1 MRYNLRVKVVLSFFL
16 VILVFCLFTSLF
28 GQVSPE
34 GKRCITCHRTL
45 APGIVSQWEKSK
57 HHDAGVEC
65 DICHGSDH
73 SSAADVG
80 LAKMPTP
87 QTCGN
92 CHADQFEGYKAGKHA
107 SAWIAMEA
115 MPTTKDQPHPVIGG
129 QKGCGGCH
137 KMGLREKAGDP
148 SGKGEEYHYG
158 LGCDACHT
166 RHIFSKKEAQN
177 SRACLPC
184 HMGFDHPQWEMW
196 SSSKHGVI
204 NLIDGNSE
212 RAPSC
217 QTCHMHNG
225 DHRVM
230 TSWGFLGLRLPEED
244 SLWMTYRSTILKGLG
259 VLDWQGNPTPRLDIV
274 KVGNVARLTK
284 EEWQKERDKMK
295 NICKN
300 CHSRAYVE
308 ANLTNADQALKDAD
322 RIFSEAI
329 EIVEGL
335 YRDKI
340 LPAPK
345 DYPPHVDLLRF
356 YDVQS
361 SIEQDLYLMFME
373 YRMRT
378 FQGAFHMNPDYMH
391 WYGWAPLKET
401 LVRIKDEAEKLRNR
415 AGGK

>member
-1 MRYNLRVKVVLSFFL
+1 
-16 VILVFCLFTSLF
+16 
-28 GQVSPE
+28 
-34 GKRCITCHRTL
+34 
-45 APGIVSQWEKSK
+45 
-57 HHDAGVEC
+57 
-65 DICHGSDH
+65 
-73 SSAADVG
+73 
-80 LAKMPTP
+80 MPTP

-92 CHADQFEGYKAGKHA
+92 CHPDQFEGYKAGKHA
-107 SAWIAMEA
+107 SAWIAMED
-115 MPTTKDQPHPVIGG
+115 MPITKDQPHPVISG

-137 KMGLREKAGDP
+137 KMGLREKVGDP
-148 SGKGEEYHYG
+148 SRESEEYAYG

-166 RHIFSKKEAQN
+166 RHVFSKAEAQN
-177 SRACLPC
+177 PRACLPC

-204 NLIDGNSE
+204 NLIDGNSK

-244 SLWMTYRSTILKGLG
+244 TLWMGYRSTILKGLG
-259 VLDWQGNPTPRLDIV
+259 VLDWQGNPTPRLDVV
-274 KVGNVARLTK
+274 KADNVARLTK
-284 EEWQKERDKMK
+284 EEWQAERDRMK

-300 CHSRAYVE
+300 CHSRAYME
-308 ANLTNADQALKDAD
+308 ANLSNADMALKDAD

-329 EIVEGL
+329 EMVEGL
-335 YRDKI
+335 YRDKV
-340 LPAPK
+340 LPTPK
-345 DYPPHVDLLRF
+345 NYPPHVDLLRF
-356 YDVQS
+356 YEVQS
-361 SIEQDLYLMFME
+361 TIEQDLYLMFME

-401 LVRIKDEAEKLRNR
+401 LVRIKDEANRLRNK
-415 AGGK
+415 GGVKEK